1 MRIKNKVAIITGAA
15 SGIGEATALLFGGEG
30 AKVVVADLDAA
41 GGNNTA
47 AQIREKGGDAIFLHA
62 DISKEPDAKRIIDES
77 VQAYGRVDILV
88 NNAAAFVLKGL
99 EATMEDWQRSLATN
113 VIGTALVSRFASDQM
128 RENGGGS
135 IVNVSSQS
143 AFYAEPTFLCYSST
157 KAAILHMTRLM
168 ALDLAPANIRVNT
181 VCPGTIPTRA
191 TFNHIAKE
199 GLTLEE
205 FCAREGAKT
214 ILRRVGQ
221 AQEVAYAILFLASD
235 EASFITAACLVVDG
249 GRTAL
254 S

>member
-99 EATMEDWQRSLATN
+99 EATME
-113 VIGTALVSRFASDQM
+113 V
-128 RENGGGS
+128 
-135 IVNVSSQS
+135 
-143 AFYAEPTFLCYSST
+143 
-157 KAAILHMTRLM
+157 K
-168 ALDLAPANIRVNT
+168 
-181 VCPGTIPTRA
+181 
-191 TFNHIAKE
+191 
-199 GLTLEE
+199 
-205 FCAREGAKT
+205 
-214 ILRRVGQ
+214 
-221 AQEVAYAILFLASD
+221 
-235 EASFITAACLVVDG
+235 
-249 GRTAL
+249 
-254 S
+254 

>member
-15 SGIGEATALLFGGEG
+15 SGIGEATALLFSDEG
-30 AKVVVADLDAA
+30 AKVVVADLDAV

-47 AQIREKGGDAIFLHA
+47 AQIRERGGDATFLQA

-77 VQAYGRVDILV
+77 VRVYGRVDILV

-99 EATMEDWQRSLATN
+99 DATVEDWQRSLATN
-113 VIGTALVSRFASDQM
+113 VIGTALVSRFASEQM

-143 AFYAEPTFLCYSST
+143 AFYAESTFLCYSST

-168 ALDLAPANIRVNT
+168 ALDLAPRNIRVNT

-191 TFNHIAKE
+191 TLGHIAKE
-199 GLTLEE
+199 GLTLEK

-214 ILRRVGQ
+214 ILGRVGQ
-221 AQEVAYAILFLASD
+221 PREVAHAILFLASD
-235 EASFITAACLVVDG
+235 EASYITAACLVVDG

-254 S
+254 G